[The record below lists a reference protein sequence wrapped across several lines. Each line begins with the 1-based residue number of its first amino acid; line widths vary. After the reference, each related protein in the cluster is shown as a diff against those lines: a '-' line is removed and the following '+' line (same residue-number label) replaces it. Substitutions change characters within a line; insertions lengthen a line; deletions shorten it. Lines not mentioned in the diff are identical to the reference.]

1 MMKKLRL
8 FVMALVA
15 LCHFLPLSAQEAG
28 GEKPQ
33 IAVTGFRCLP
43 NDLTARI
50 TEPRKDQNGEPCA
63 LIRIVTGDKN
73 VYFEADALGI
83 VAREDRPGEIWLYV
97 PRGARRLNIKHE
109 QYGVIRNYMYPEAI
123 KGATTYEL
131 TLHVPRAVVP
141 QKPVTEKATEKKV
154 TAQIL
159 QMKFAPAGARLYI
172 DGVEQKTIDGVL
184 SMALDCGKHTYRLE
198 YPLYETEQGEF
209 EIVPERPTV
218 LQRQL
223 AQNVTMLS
231 VTSNKKADIYIDDE
245 WKATAKSYQDTLPLG
260 QHSIVAHYKKGKK
273 EKQFFLGDERMELHV
288 QFRPEFLAMLQVS
301 DVFSES
307 KASSGGRY
315 YNASTR
321 QQLGV
326 FYGMLLGL
334 CGGSHG
340 GYISLRHHKGTRDK
354 KDGTETYPFSYSLT
368 FVTAG
373 YLWHPVSWAYFR
385 LGGGVDMQ
393 SVKDDAAKVV
403 NEVSWIAEAG
413 PIFRINHILLSLGY
427 HYHSSSLG
435 DLKLHGKHELSAGIG
450 FVF

>member
-50 TEPRKDQNGEPCA
+50 TEPRNDQNGEPCA

-131 TLHVPRAVVP
+131 TLHVPQAVVP
-141 QKPVTEKATEKKV
+141 QEPVTEKKV
-154 TAQIL
+154 TAQIF

-172 DGVEQKTIDGVL
+172 DGVEQKAIDGVL
-184 SMALDCGKHTYRLE
+184 SMVLDCGKHTYRLE
-198 YPLYETEQGEF
+198 YPLCETEKGEF
-209 EIVPERPTV
+209 EIVPEQPTI

-223 AQNVTMLS
+223 AQNVAMLS
-231 VTSNKKADIYIDDE
+231 VTSNRQADIYIDDE
-245 WKATAKSYQDTLPLG
+245 WKANAKSYQDTLSLG
-260 QHSIVAHYKKGKK
+260 QHTIIAQYQKKRK
-273 EKQFFLGDERMELHV
+273 EKHIFLGEEPVSLHIPF
-288 QFRPEFLAMLQVS
+288 QLEFLFMLQVS

-307 KASSGGRY
+307 QNGTY
-315 YNASTR
+315 YNSSCW
-321 QQLGV
+321 QQFGAAYGGLIGV
-326 FYGMLLGL
+326 
-334 CGGSHG
+334 CGDNHG
-340 GYISLRHHKGTRDK
+340 GYASVRYRSGEKERKSGEL
-354 KDGTETYPFSYSLT
+354 PFFYRLT
-368 FVTAG
+368 FATAG
-373 YLWHPVSWAYFR
+373 YLWHPASWLYFR

-393 SVKDDAAKVV
+393 SIKNGRAKVA
-403 NEVSWIAEAG
+403 NESSWIVEAG
-413 PIFRINHILLSLGY
+413 PIFRINHFLLSLGY
-427 HYHSSSLG
+427 HYHSRSLG
-435 DLKLHGKHELSAGIG
+435 DLKLHAKHELSGGIG